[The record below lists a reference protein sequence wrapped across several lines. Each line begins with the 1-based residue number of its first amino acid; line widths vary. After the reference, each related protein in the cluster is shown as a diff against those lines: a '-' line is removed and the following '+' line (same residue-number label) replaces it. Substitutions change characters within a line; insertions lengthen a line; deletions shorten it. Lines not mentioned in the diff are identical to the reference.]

1 LNIDHFPLS
10 IEDESLESKAETSK
24 KQVTENSGLW
34 QVLCEIR
41 LTGERWEMTIKTTSG
56 KMRQQSSGEN
66 MPKRSLIL
74 ASLWLALSVVF
85 DASAEDPAEA
95 EFRLLREKMVKE
107 QISDAPD
114 FRDPVKDPRVLTAM
128 RTVPRHHFVEKRL
141 QSEAYGDFPLPIGY
155 GQTISQPYVVAL
167 MTEMLEVKPDHKV
180 LEVGAGSGYQA
191 AVLSLLVKEVYTIEI
206 VEALALQAQ
215 ERLKR
220 LKYANVSVRV
230 GDGYYGWE
238 EAAPFDR
245 IIVTCAASL
254 VPPPLLKQ
262 LKPGGKMCIPVGA
275 AYSVQYL
282 TMVEKSETGTITMRK
297 SIPVRFVPLT
307 RSGDEQ

>member
-1 LNIDHFPLS
+1 
-10 IEDESLESKAETSK
+10 
-24 KQVTENSGLW
+24 
-34 QVLCEIR
+34 
-41 LTGERWEMTIKTTSG
+41 
-56 KMRQQSSGEN
+56 MRIQQSLGRMGQQSRAEN
-66 MPKRSLIL
+66 MLKGSYIVSSLL
-74 ASLWLALSVVF
+74 LSLSLVF
-85 DASAEDPAEA
+85 EASAEDPADA
-95 EFRLLREKMVKE
+95 EFRLQREKMVQE

-114 FRDPVKDPRVLTAM
+114 YRDPVKDPRVLMAM
-128 RTVPRHHFVEKRL
+128 RTVPRHHFVEKKL
-141 QSEAYGDFPLPIGY
+141 ESAAYGDFPLPIGY

-167 MTEMLEVKPDHKV
+167 MTEMLEVKVDHKV

-191 AVLSLLVKEVYTIEI
+191 AILSLLVKEVFTIEI
-206 VEALALQAQ
+206 VEALALQAE

-220 LKYANVSVRV
+220 LKYANVRVKV

-307 RSGDEQ
+307 RSGKEE

>member
-1 LNIDHFPLS
+1 MLMGRKIPFLLICLS
-10 IEDESLESKAETSK
+10 GTLLT
-24 KQVTENSGLW
+24 
-34 QVLCEIR
+34 LC
-41 LTGERWEMTIKTTSG
+41 SSFSP
-56 KMRQQSSGEN
+56 RQ
-66 MPKRSLIL
+66 
-74 ASLWLALSVVF
+74 AA
-85 DASAEDPAEA
+85 AEDRQEA
-95 EFRLLREKMVKE
+95 EFRLQREKMVKE

-114 FRDPVKDPRVLTAM
+114 YRDPVKDPRVLMAM
-128 RTVPRHHFVEKRL
+128 RTVPRHLFVEKKL
-141 QSEAYGDFPLPIGY
+141 QSAAYGDFPLPIGY
-155 GQTISQPYVVAL
+155 GQTVSQPYVVAL
-167 MTEMLEVKPDHKV
+167 MTEMLEVKPDHKA

-206 VEALALQAQ
+206 VEALALQAE

-220 LKYANVSVRV
+220 LKYANVSVRA

-238 EAAPFDR
+238 EVAPFDR

-307 RSGDEQ
+307 RSDNKE

>member
-1 LNIDHFPLS
+1 
-10 IEDESLESKAETSK
+10 
-24 KQVTENSGLW
+24 
-34 QVLCEIR
+34 
-41 LTGERWEMTIKTTSG
+41 
-56 KMRQQSSGEN
+56 
-66 MPKRSLIL
+66 MPKKIL
-74 ASLWLALSVVF
+74 LLSALLLVFSLAL
-85 DASAEDPAEA
+85 DASAEDPVDRG
-95 EFRLLREKMVKE
+95 FRVLREKMVRE
-107 QISDAPD
+107 QIAEAPD
-114 FRDPVKDPRVLTAM
+114 YRDPVKDPRVLTAM
-128 RTVPRHHFVEKRL
+128 RTVPRHLFVEKKL
-141 QSEAYGDFPLPIGY
+141 QSSAYGDFPLPIGY
-155 GQTISQPYVVAL
+155 GQTISQPYIVAL

-180 LEVGAGSGYQA
+180 LEVGTGSGYQA
-191 AVLSLLVKEVYTIEI
+191 AVLSVLVQEVFTVEI
-206 VEALALQAQ
+206 VQELALQAK

-220 LKYANVSVRV
+220 LQYGNVAARA

-282 TMVEKSETGTITMRK
+282 TMVEKSGAGTITMRK

-307 RSGDEQ
+307 RSGNEE

>member
-1 LNIDHFPLS
+1 MLMGRKIPFLLICLS
-10 IEDESLESKAETSK
+10 GTL
-24 KQVTENSGLW
+24 
-34 QVLCEIR
+34 
-41 LTGERWEMTIKTTSG
+41 
-56 KMRQQSSGEN
+56 
-66 MPKRSLIL
+66 
-74 ASLWLALSVVF
+74 LALCSSF
-85 DASAEDPAEA
+85 SPRQAAAEDRQEA
-95 EFRLLREKMVKE
+95 QFRLQREKMVKE

-114 FRDPVKDPRVLTAM
+114 YRDPVKDPRVLMAM
-128 RTVPRHHFVEKRL
+128 RTVPRHLFVEKKL
-141 QSEAYGDFPLPIGY
+141 QSAAYGDFPLPIGY
-155 GQTISQPYVVAL
+155 GQTVSQPYVVAL
-167 MTEMLEVKPDHKV
+167 MTEM

-206 VEALALQAQ
+206 VEALALQAE

-220 LKYANVSVRV
+220 LKYTNVSVRV
-230 GDGYYGWE
+230 GDGYHGWE
-238 EAAPFDR
+238 EVAPFDR

-262 LKPGGKMCIPVGA
+262 LKPGGRMCIPVGA

-307 RSGDEQ
+307 RSGNEE

>member
-1 LNIDHFPLS
+1 ML
-10 IEDESLESKAETSK
+10 
-24 KQVTENSGLW
+24 
-34 QVLCEIR
+34 
-41 LTGERWEMTIKTTSG
+41 
-56 KMRQQSSGEN
+56 
-66 MPKRSLIL
+66 KRSYIL
-74 ASLWLALSVVF
+74 SSLLLALGLVLE
-85 DASAEDPAEA
+85 ASAKDPAET
-95 EFRLLREKMVKE
+95 EFRLLRERMVKE

-114 FRDPVKDPRVLTAM
+114 YRDPVKNPRVLTAM
-128 RTVPRHHFVEKRL
+128 RTVPRHLFVEKKL
-141 QSEAYGDFPLPIGY
+141 QSAAYGDFPLPIGY
-155 GQTISQPYVVAL
+155 GQTISQPYIVAL
-167 MTEMLEVKPDHKV
+167 MTEMLEVRPEHKV

-206 VEALALQAQ
+206 VEALALQAE

-220 LKYANVSVRV
+220 LQYGNLSVRV
-230 GDGYYGWE
+230 GDGYHGWE

-282 TMVEKSETGTITMRK
+282 TMVEKSETGSITMRK

-307 RSGDEQ
+307 RSGNEE

>member
-1 LNIDHFPLS
+1 MLMGRKIPFLLICLS
-10 IEDESLESKAETSK
+10 GML
-24 KQVTENSGLW
+24 
-34 QVLCEIR
+34 
-41 LTGERWEMTIKTTSG
+41 
-56 KMRQQSSGEN
+56 
-66 MPKRSLIL
+66 
-74 ASLWLALSVVF
+74 LALCSSF
-85 DASAEDPAEA
+85 GPRQAAAEDRQEA
-95 EFRLLREKMVKE
+95 EFRLQRERMVKE

-114 FRDPVKDPRVLTAM
+114 YRDPVKDPRVLMAM
-128 RTVPRHHFVEKRL
+128 RTVPRHLFVEKKL
-141 QSEAYGDFPLPIGY
+141 QSAAYGDFPLPIGY
-155 GQTISQPYVVAL
+155 GQTVSQPYVVAL
-167 MTEMLEVKPDHKV
+167 MTEMLAVKADHKA

-206 VEALALQAQ
+206 VEALALQAE

-230 GDGYYGWE
+230 GDGYFGWE
-238 EAAPFDR
+238 EVAPFDR

-307 RSGDEQ
+307 RSGEE